1 VVDRIGL
8 RNTKTKYGFTVPR
21 KQSLNFVDNKFVFY
35 NAMIARRRKDFE
47 ELASNLTSE
56 SLNSVDSDGYT
67 LLEWAT
73 VFSTSDWPI
82 DQQFLKEKGAETP
95 ADEGLFRRNVFFIA
109 LKFLNPD
116 KDGQTPSLAFDGV
129 DICGVNQSGDT
140 ALHLSLE
147 GGKGQTAK
155 KILSHL
161 KEYDVNTTDSKGYT
175 PLHLA
180 IRLQREFDDLIKKI
194 LARTNSESVNT
205 QDKYGN
211 TALHFAILSQ
221 SKAVVE
227 LLLKRKDVDVNVK
240 NNDNHTA
247 LHFATVREDFSF
259 DLFRIILEKSNDV
272 NAQDKHGWTAL
283 IVAIRR
289 KSETAQTQGRGRESK
304 K

>member
-1 VVDRIGL
+1 MD
-8 RNTKTKYGFTVPR
+8 
-21 KQSLNFVDNKFVFY
+21 
-35 NAMIARRRKDFE
+35 
-47 ELASNLTSE
+47 
-56 SLNSVDSDGYT
+56 
-67 LLEWAT
+67 
-73 VFSTSDWPI
+73 
-82 DQQFLKEKGAETP
+82 QFLIEKGAKIQTDEET
-95 ADEGLFRRNVFFIA
+95 FRRNVFFIA
-109 LKFLNPD
+109 LKFLDPD

-129 DICGVNQSGDT
+129 DIRGVNQSGDT
-140 ALHLSLE
+140 ALHLALE